1 MDNDNADVV
10 DDLLDDDVEL
20 LRALIA
26 SEEVQMDQPPNNDES
41 MKGNNCDCVEN
52 AVCKQM
58 TLWMKR
64 TMSFMMKRAV

>member
-26 SEEVQMDQPPNNDES
+26 SEEVQMD
-41 MKGNNCDCVEN
+41 
-52 AVCKQM
+52 
-58 TLWMKR
+58 
-64 TMSFMMKRAV
+64 